1 MSYPGRSRQRRM
13 ACPLPLFGI
22 VGRSRFYSESM
33 LVSSRAPALPQRGV
47 TDVTL
52 LLAGIECRHIRRIE
66 RCALQ
71 IAFWKV
77 RVRQE
82 RHAESD
88 EIGLAVGDCR
98 ISEPRI
104 VTAIGDDGVGEDFAE
119 HRQRA
124 FVGRYCARS
133 GYRLRHVQIA
143 EAPPVQF
150 RGEMAERRE
159 RVCVR

>member
-104 VTAIGDDGVGEDFAE
+104 VTAIGDDVWVKTLPSTGS
-119 HRQRA
+119 
-124 FVGRYCARS
+124 ARLS
-133 GYRLRHVQIA
+133 AGT
-143 EAPPVQF
+143 APAPDTGSVTC
-150 RGEMAERRE
+150 R
-159 RVCVR
+159 